1 MNKLFFS
8 LVVIFTLS
16 SCANYGELSGIV
28 LNDCTGY
35 YIRHQNVD
43 YFVCNGDFF
52 EPKDVNQL
60 TLVKY
65 KKLAVCE
72 DSVKCDAY
80 HPYAEI
86 IKVRRRIKK

>member
-1 MNKLFFS
+1 MRKL
-8 LVVIFTLS
+8 LYIACLLGLT
-16 SCANYGELSGIV
+16 SCANVGELSGIV
-28 LNDCTGY
+28 QNDCTGY

-52 EPKDVNQL
+52 DQEDVNQL

-65 KKLAVCE
+65 KKLDFC
-72 DSVKCDAY
+72 DDTLKCSAY

-86 IKVRRRIKK
+86 IKVKRRIKR